1 MLPPKCFTCGHVLAN
16 LELEYEETLQD
27 IDNNIKLTDE
37 QKQEAKRNIVDK
49 LLPDRWKT
57 RYCCR
62 SRLLSYVD
70 LIKVII

>member
-1 MLPPKCFTCGHVLAN
+1 VLAN

>member
-16 LELEYEETLQD
+16 LELEYEEKLQE
-27 IDNNIKLTDE
+27 IDNNIKLNDE

>member
-16 LELEYEETLQD
+16 LELEYEEKLQE

-37 QKQEAKRNIVDK
+37 QKQEAKRNLVDK

-62 SRLLSYVD
+62 ARLLSYVD
-70 LIKVII
+70 LIKVIV

>member
-16 LELEYEETLQD
+16 LELEYEEKLQE

-37 QKQEAKRNIVDK
+37 QKQEAKRNLVDK

-57 RYCCR
+57 RYCCTA
-62 SRLLSYVD
+62 RLLSYVD
-70 LIKVII
+70 LIKVIV

>member
-16 LELEYEETLQD
+16 LELEYEETLQE

-37 QKQEAKRNIVDK
+37 QKQEAKRNIVNK
-49 LLPDRWKT
+49 LFPDRWKT